1 MNRTIAIIFCILT
14 LVGLLVFGG
23 VSSET
28 GNEILRIHIRAN
40 SNEQIDQAVK
50 YKVKEQIVEYL
61 TPLLSSCTN
70 KTTAENIIN
79 HNLRQIENV
88 ANMVLQDNNFNY
100 TSTAKINNEF
110 FPDRVYDGYVVESGY
125 YDALILELGSG
136 TGDNWWCVVYPPL
149 CFVNTT
155 YTNGNGIVY
164 KSKLLEIIKEFFGE

>member
-1 MNRTIAIIFCILT
+1 MSRAIAIVCCILV
-14 LVGLLVFGG
+14 LVMIVLSGASGG
-23 VSSET
+23 VDSE
-28 GNEILRIHIRAN
+28 IIRIHIRAN
-40 SNEQIDQAVK
+40 SNDQIDQAVK
-50 YKVKEQIVEYL
+50 YRVKEQIVEYL
-61 TPLLSSCTN
+61 TPLLSTCTDRQS
-70 KTTAENIIN
+70 AERVIKS
-79 HNLRQIENV
+79 NLVQIEYV
-88 ANMVLQDNNFNY
+88 ADQVLKVNNFDY
-100 TSTAKINNEF
+100 TTNAKLNNEY